1 MVPRNEEQKNFKTK
15 AVKQVSVLNHLS
27 QILYPIL
34 KNHKNIKIRG
44 IILIFNFIL
53 SLSTIKDGVNQVLY
67 NPISS
72 RTRYNAKKVTS
83 ARISEDFERL
93 IRDLMVS
100 SPLQESPPDVQEE
113 PLASEGSTDSKE
125 VIGKLPIEPIVI
137 APIKVSTPAIKEEPI
152 VSGIDTPHSPKE
164 VDPLDKPYSP
174 GEPEY
179 IYSGGTP
186 YVTPC
191 SSPSYNQLNGLDIA
205 IREVCNF

>member
-15 AVKQVSVLNHLS
+15 AVKQVSVLNHLL
-27 QILYPIL
+27 QILHSIL
-34 KNHKNIKIRG
+34 KNHKNIKIIRG
-44 IILIFNFIL
+44 IILIFNFVF

-72 RTRYNAKKVTS
+72 RTRHNAKKVTS

-100 SPLQESPPDVQEE
+100 SPLQECPPDVQEE

-152 VSGIDTPHSPKE
+152 VSGIDTPYSPK
-164 VDPLDKPYSP
+164 
-174 GEPEY
+174 
-179 IYSGGTP
+179 
-186 YVTPC
+186 
-191 SSPSYNQLNGLDIA
+191 SS
-205 IREVCNF
+205 